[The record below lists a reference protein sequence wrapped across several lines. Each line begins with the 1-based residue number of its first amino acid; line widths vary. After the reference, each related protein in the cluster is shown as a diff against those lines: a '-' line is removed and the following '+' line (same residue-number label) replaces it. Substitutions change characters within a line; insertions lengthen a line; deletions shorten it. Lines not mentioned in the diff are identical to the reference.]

1 MSLEDNR
8 GRLHQRASPADLP
21 HNLDTPHSDEPPR
34 TFVCTV
40 APMRRLQHL
49 ADYTRR
55 TPARVLT
62 RPHMVTSF
70 IRARNKGRPRAFRR

>member
-1 MSLEDNR
+1 
-8 GRLHQRASPADLP
+8 
-21 HNLDTPHSDEPPR
+21 
-34 TFVCTV
+34 
-40 APMRRLQHL
+40 MRRLQHL